1 MSFFEEN
8 SAEQLRISQILQKI
22 MQKIGKKKVCEIIQ
36 LASTAQTTNS
46 TLFQKVIDLLLQKR
60 IISKNELES
69 YLNFEHKKISIE
81 SKNERKIDYELR
93 EASILMNFRD
103 ERLETMGRTSF
114 TMRKKIVDYNSQIT
128 IQATRQK
135 IEWNEELNEFSPYSD
150 IISSNFD
157 KEISLS
163 QIDSRIH
170 EMENEIYKEEI
181 IKHSDIVELK
191 QKKNDNFCFLSP
203 QNNRKEDEQIRKK
216 YEGKKDN
223 NYKCMNF
230 FEFV

>member
-8 SAEQLRISQILQKI
+8 SSEQLRISQILQKI
-22 MQKIGKKKVCEIIQ
+22 IQKIGKKQVCEVIQ
-36 LASTAQTTNS
+36 LASAAQTNNS
-46 TLFQKVIDLLLQKR
+46 TLFQKVIDILLKKR
-60 IISKNELES
+60 MISQNELES
-69 YLNFEHKKISIE
+69 YLNYEYKKNPIE
-81 SKNERKIDYELR
+81 TKNERKIDYELR
-93 EASILMNFRD
+93 EASILMNFRE
-103 ERLETMGRTSF
+103 ERLDTMGRTSF
-114 TMRKKIVDYNSQIT
+114 TMRKKIVEYNSHIT

-135 IEWNEELNEFSPYSD
+135 IEWNEEVNEFSPYSD

-163 QIDSRIH
+163 QIDNKIH
-170 EMENEIYKEEI
+170 EIENEVFKKET
-181 IKHSDIVELK
+181 IKHSEIAEVK
-191 QKKNDNFCFLSP
+191 KKKNDNFCFLSP
-203 QNNRKEDEQIRKK
+203 QTNRNEDGQMRTK